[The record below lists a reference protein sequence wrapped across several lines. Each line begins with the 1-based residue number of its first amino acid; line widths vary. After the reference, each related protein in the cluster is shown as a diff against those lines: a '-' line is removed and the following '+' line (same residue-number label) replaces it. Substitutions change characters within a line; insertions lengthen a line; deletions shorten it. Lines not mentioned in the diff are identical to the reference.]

1 MESIYTELALYG
13 TKDECVRTDNV
24 FSPISEV
31 CDGTV
36 SLWETAIHYSH
47 IYYLQS
53 DFCPNKIHLQCI
65 KGAFQ

>member
-13 TKDECVRTDNV
+13 SKLECARTDHV

-36 SLWETAIHYSH
+36 SLTFSAETGLSET
-47 IYYLQS
+47 LLG
-53 DFCPNKIHLQCI
+53 P
-65 KGAFQ
+65 G